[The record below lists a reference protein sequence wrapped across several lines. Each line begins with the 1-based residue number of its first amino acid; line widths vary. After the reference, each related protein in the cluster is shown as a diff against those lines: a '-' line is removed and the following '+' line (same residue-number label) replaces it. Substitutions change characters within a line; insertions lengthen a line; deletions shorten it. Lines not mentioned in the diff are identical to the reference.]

1 MTYRVVVGVDG
12 SAHGDAALRWALA
25 QAEARGGE
33 VTAVF
38 AWQQPFISIPGA
50 FNREELEQAAKD
62 FVVEKV
68 SAVAPSPRVPLL
80 PVVAE
85 GDPAEA
91 LVVAAKDAD
100 LLVVGTR
107 GLSPFMGSVLG
118 AVSLRCA
125 AGADCPVTLVKLAGE
140 KEQAQV
146 PPGPA
151 DAEHAVDGR
160 PAPGAQR

>member
-1 MTYRVVVGVDG
+1 
-12 SAHGDAALRWALA
+12 
-25 QAEARGGE
+25 

-50 FNREELEQAAKD
+50 FKREELEQAAKD

-68 SAVAPSPRVPLL
+68 SAVAPSPKVPLL
-80 PVVAE
+80 PLVAE

-91 LVVAAKDAD
+91 LVVAAEDAD

-125 AGADCPVTLVKLAGE
+125 AGANCPVTLVKLASE
-140 KEQAQV
+140 KPQVQV
-146 PPGPA
+146 PPGT
-151 DAEHAVDGR
+151 AEAERAAGR
-160 PAPGAQR
+160 RPV

>member
-25 QAEARGGE
+25 QAESRGGD

-38 AWQQPFISIPGA
+38 AWQQPFVSIPGA

-62 FVVEKV
+62 FLVEKV

-80 PVVAE
+80 PLIAE

-107 GLSPFMGSVLG
+107 GRSPFLGSMLG

-125 AGADCPVTLVKLAGE
+125 SGASCPVTLIKLATE
-140 KEQAQV
+140 KPQAQA
-146 PPGPA
+146 PPGPV
-151 DAEHAVDGR
+151 EG
-160 PAPGAQR
+160 

>member
-12 SAHGDAALRWALA
+12 SAHGDAALRWALE
-25 QAEARGGE
+25 QAESRGGE

-38 AWQQPFISIPGA
+38 AWQQPFVSIPGA
-50 FNREELEQAAKD
+50 FDREELEQAAKD
-62 FVVEKV
+62 FLVGKV

-80 PVVAE
+80 PLVAE

-107 GLSPFMGSVLG
+107 GRSPFLGSVLG

-125 AGADCPVTLVKLAGE
+125 AGANCPVTLIKLSTE
-140 KEQAQV
+140 KPQTQPSA
-146 PPGPA
+146 GPA
-151 DAEHAVDGR
+151 EG
-160 PAPGAQR
+160 

>member
-12 SAHGDAALRWALA
+12 SVHGDAALRWALA

-50 FNREELEQAAKD
+50 FKREELEQAAKD
-62 FVVEKV
+62 FVVQKV

-80 PVVAE
+80 PMVAE

-91 LVVAAKDAD
+91 LVVAAEGAD

-125 AGADCPVTLVKLAGE
+125 AGANCPVTLVKLASE
-140 KEQAQV
+140 KPQVRV
-146 PPGPA
+146 PPGT
-151 DAEHAVDGR
+151 AEAERAAGR
-160 PAPGAQR
+160 RPV